1 MVAIAAGANTAVTAL
16 AGGSW
21 RIEKA
26 GGSDGSY
33 DAAAAAAAPIAGDF
47 ALRAQT
53 LSPGNS
59 FLFGV
64 SAAPLGDDG
73 FGAISF
79 AIWLYEGFAHV
90 FESGAHV
97 PLEAVRADIAWIT
110 RTGGVVR
117 YHAGLLPDAAPPL
130 RSVSGASGP
139 LWFDCT
145 IGKLGGA
152 FSARFDSP
160 GAWSRGRATSP
171 RGLAIAVGG

>member
-1 MVAIAAGANTAVTAL
+1 MVGIAAGANTAVTAL

-21 RIEKA
+21 RIEKS
-26 GGSDGSY
+26 GGSDGPR
-33 DAAAAAAAPIAGDF
+33 DAAAASDASIADDF

-64 SAAPLGDDG
+64 SAAPLADDG
-73 FGAISF
+73 LGAIDF
-79 AIWLYEGFAHV
+79 AIWLYEGVAYI

-97 PLEAVRADIAWIT
+97 PPTMVRADTAWIT
-110 RTGGVVR
+110 RTGGVLR
-117 YHAGLLPDAAPPL
+117 YHAGVLPDAAPPL
-130 RSVSGASGP
+130 RSVSGVSGP
-139 LWFDCT
+139 LWFDCS

-152 FSARFDSP
+152 FSARFDPP
-160 GAWSRGRATSP
+160 GAWSRGPAASA